1 MSGTPVMLRPHFD
14 ADGDRFAVEHAQ
26 DCEDIVE
33 RNKVLQAEPQRG
45 HFRHVASIPN
55 VIIVRWLNEEWA
67 RGNNVMPFT
76 PAFDAVIAR
85 KLRDPDWAFLRTD
98 SQAVQGWMGFGS

>member
-1 MSGTPVMLRPHFD
+1 MSGGVVIRPHFD
-14 ADGDRFAVEHAQ
+14 AGGDRFAIEHAQ
-26 DCEDIVE
+26 DCEDIVA
-33 RNKVLQAEPQRG
+33 RNKALQGAPQRG
-45 HFRHVASIPN
+45 DFRHVASIPN
-55 VIIVRWLNEEWA
+55 VVIVRWLNEEWA

>member
-1 MSGTPVMLRPHFD
+1 MSGTLVMLRPHFD
-14 ADGDRFAVEHAQ
+14 ADGDHFAVEHAQ

-45 HFRHVASIPN
+45 DFRHVASIPN
-55 VIIVRWLNEEWA
+55 VIIVRWHNEEWA

>member
-1 MSGTPVMLRPHFD
+1 VSGGVVIRPHFD
-14 ADGDRFAVEHAQ
+14 AGGDRFAIEHAQ
-26 DCEDIVE
+26 DCEDIVA
-33 RNKVLQAEPQRG
+33 RNKALQGAPQRG
-45 HFRHVASIPN
+45 DFRHVASIPN
-55 VIIVRWLNEEWA
+55 VVIVRWLNEEWA